1 MSAALSGGKQKQ
13 SAQNSSQM
21 SQDVFGPQAG
31 ALGNMYNLANS
42 VFVDGQPYSD
52 QGRAFAFEQSKQ
64 IANDAKPAW
73 QQQLAGGAYANL
85 GIGNQL
91 MQSLQQSQNT
101 PSNMQAVNGM
111 IMGGN
116 GNNYADAM
124 KASFIGDANRTA
136 DNMMR
141 TLDAR
146 ATGSG
151 MSGGSRHGLAEAQGF
166 YDVNSNLQHNLAQV
180 GYNTFDKD
188 LERKLSIAQQADQG
202 NLGRQQLLTGL
213 LNNQNQAQAGAVQ
226 FGEGMQNLG
235 LGTMAPASAGWG
247 NLQGLSNAI
256 GQPTVL
262 SSGSSQGS
270 SNGSGWNASTSG
282 SIGGKGSSGSK

>member
-1 MSAALSGGKQKQ
+1 MSAALGAGSQKQ

-21 SQDVFGPQAG
+21 SQNVFGPQAT
-31 ALGNMYNLANS
+31 ALNTLYPTAIDIFGRN
-42 VFVDGQPYSD
+42 QPASD
-52 QGRAFAFEQSKQ
+52 QGRNFAFGQAQ
-64 IANDAKPAW
+64 QTANAAQPAW
-73 QQQLAGGAYANL
+73 QQQLAGGAFANL
-85 GIGNQL
+85 GIGSQL

-124 KASFIGDANRTA
+124 KASFIGDANRAA

-166 YDVNSNLQHNLAQV
+166 YDVNSNLQHNLAKV
-180 GYNTFDKD
+180 GYDTFDKD
-188 LERKLSIAQQADQG
+188 LDRKLSIAQQADQG
-202 NLGRQQLLTGL
+202 TLGRQQLMAGL
-213 LNNQNQAQAGAVQ
+213 LNNQNAASTGALQ

-247 NLQGLSNAI
+247 NFQGLSNAI
-256 GQPTVL
+256 GQPTIL
-262 SSGSSQGS
+262 SSGSSTGS
-270 SNGSGWNASTSG
+270 QSGSGWNMSPSASL
-282 SIGGKGSSGSK
+282 GSKGIMGK

>member
-21 SQDVFGPQAG
+21 AQNVFGPQAS
-31 ALGNMYNLANS
+31 ALDNLYGLGTR
-42 VFVDGQPYSD
+42 VFAQNQQFNNQAMP
-52 QGRAFAFEQSKQ
+52 
-64 IANDAKPAW
+64 IAQQNAQDTLAAAQPAW
-73 QQQLAGGAYANL
+73 QQQLQGGAYANL

-124 KASFIGDANRTA
+124 KASFSGDANRAA

-188 LERKLSIAQQADQG
+188 LDRKLNIAQQADQG
-202 NLGRQQLLTGL
+202 SLGRQQLMAGL
-213 LNNQNQAQAGAVQ
+213 LNNQNQAQAGAIQ

-247 NLQGLSNAI
+247 NFQGLSNAI
-256 GQPTVL
+256 GQPTIL
-262 SSGSSQGS
+262 SSGTSTGSQS
-270 SNGSGWNASTSG
+270 GSGWNMSPSASL
-282 SIGGKGSSGSK
+282 GSKGIMGK